1 MSQVMYRK
9 WRPQG
14 LSDLIGQDH
23 VTRTIKQAVVQ
34 GRIAHAYLFC
44 GPRGTG
50 KTSTARI
57 LAKVVN
63 CLSQNEGEPCNQC
76 HSCQAVI
83 EGRSLDVIE
92 IDAASQRGID
102 DVRDLREKVQFSPA
116 ESTYKVYIVDEV
128 HMMTIP
134 AFNALL
140 KTLEEPPA
148 HVIFILATTEVDKMP
163 ATVTSRC
170 QRFDFNR
177 IAYQHIEERL
187 STICEAE
194 SIHTDPQVLRTI
206 ARSASGS
213 LRDAE
218 NMLEQLVVAYDSAIS
233 LNHVKELL
241 GIGDDE
247 LALRLVGH
255 ILRKQTR
262 DGLTVINSIADQ
274 GLDVRRFHRQL
285 LGYLREILLIK
296 AGALDPNEQTFQT
309 KELLGSLSKVST
321 MDQIVK
327 AVRVFEQAA
336 PSKDGP
342 PTLPLELAL
351 IESAIDPEIPNGLA
365 DEEYPSQSP
374 QESFDELKQSETI
387 DSGESPKAA
396 GNGLLP
402 SPEIQ
407 MKVSASTTNLES
419 PVPIYDEIGDTH
431 KEITGLPNSEEQL
444 DQPEYGANEHKINN
458 EPTNLD
464 LEENRQSNKVS
475 AQGEYP
481 RNLEETDRHPKELP
495 EDQWRALLKT
505 TKTLKPKRFNIG
517 SLLLDC
523 MSRLIDQN
531 SLVLVYKNRANMERL
546 EEELETPEGRRLIQ
560 AAVEQATGTSYTI
573 RLSLGSE
580 SEATVHH
587 SRGHLV
593 RSARAMG
600 VHIVKEEDIT

>member
-1 MSQVMYRK
+1 
-9 WRPQG
+9 
-14 LSDLIGQDH
+14 
-23 VTRTIKQAVVQ
+23 
-34 GRIAHAYLFC
+34 
-44 GPRGTG
+44 
-50 KTSTARI
+50 
-57 LAKVVN
+57 
-63 CLSQNEGEPCNQC
+63 
-76 HSCQAVI
+76 
-83 EGRSLDVIE
+83 VIE
-92 IDAASQRGID
+92 IDAASQRRIE
-102 DVRDLREKVQFSPA
+102 DVRDLREKVHFSPA
-116 ESTYKVYIVDEV
+116 ESTYKVYILDEV
-128 HMMTIP
+128 HMMTTD

-148 HVIFILATTEVDKMP
+148 HVIFILATTEVHKVP

-177 IAYQHIEERL
+177 IAHHHIEERL

-194 SIHTDPQVLRTI
+194 GVHAEPQVLRTI

-247 LALRLVGH
+247 LALNLVGH

-274 GLDVRRFHRQL
+274 GLDIRRFHRQL

-296 AGALDPNEQTFQT
+296 AGAIDPNEQTLQT
-309 KELLGSLSKVST
+309 KEFLGSLSKVST

-351 IESAIDPEIPNGLA
+351 VESAIDPELPNGVA
-365 DEEYPSQSP
+365 DEEYASQSP
-374 QESFDELKQSETI
+374 QESFGELKQSETI
-387 DSGESPKAA
+387 GAVESPKTA

-402 SPEIQ
+402 SPARQ
-407 MKVSASTTNLES
+407 MEVSDSTTNLE
-419 PVPIYDEIGDTH
+419 PAVPISDETRDID
-431 KEITGLPNSEEQL
+431 KEIIRHDSNEEYL
-444 DQPEYGANEHKINN
+444 GEPDNEAKQQEINKKA
-458 EPTNLD
+458 TSLD

-475 AQGEYP
+475 AQREYP
-481 RNLEETDRHPKELP
+481 GNPEETDGHPKELP
-495 EDQWRALLKT
+495 EDQWRTLLKA

-523 MSRLIDQN
+523 MSRLIDQD

-580 SEATVHH
+580 SEATAQH